1 LEVTR
6 LVRIFKYNYKNKEV
20 MENLVLNIV
29 QNYFIVG
36 VVLAVVI
43 DIAIRVIQASKP
55 LTFFEMVCSIIFWPF
70 VVGSLA
76 SKYINGN
83 Y

>member
-1 LEVTR
+1 
-6 LVRIFKYNYKNKEV
+6 
-20 MENLVLNIV
+20 MENLFLNIV

-36 VVLAVVI
+36 IVLGVI
-43 DIAIRVIQASKP
+43 MDIAIRVMQASKP

-76 SKYINGN
+76 SNYINRGL
-83 Y
+83 

>member
-1 LEVTR
+1 
-6 LVRIFKYNYKNKEV
+6 
-20 MENLVLNIV
+20 MENLFLNIV

-36 VVLAVVI
+36 VVLGVI
-43 DIAIRVIQASKP
+43 MDIAIRVIQVSKP
-55 LTFFEMVCSIIFWPF
+55 LTFFEVVCSIILWPF

-83 Y
+83 F

>member
-20 MENLVLNIV
+20 MENLFLNIV

-43 DIAIRVIQASKP
+43 DIAIRVIQVSRPFNLKDIAIVA
-55 LTFFEMVCSIIFWPF
+55 LAWPI

-76 SKYINGN
+76 SDFINGDF
-83 Y
+83 

>member
-1 LEVTR
+1 
-6 LVRIFKYNYKNKEV
+6 

-83 Y
+83 S